1 MRRGAV
7 SPDQEIA
14 PESEPMSPDD
24 KEDKPGVITFPPLIG
39 LADVA
44 LGLLLDY
51 LAPLGFVLG
60 LPLLFRIVIGGC
72 LFVLGSSMVLR
83 ARAAFVAAGT
93 NVNPMQP
100 ALAMVTIGIFSHVRN
115 PMYQGGTL
123 LLIGLALILGS
134 DWILI
139 LLVPALLLLHF
150 GVVLREEHYLG
161 IKFGD
166 AYRRYRHEVPRYGWK
181 F

>member
-1 MRRGAV
+1 
-7 SPDQEIA
+7 
-14 PESEPMSPDD
+14 MSRD
-24 KEDKPGVITFPPLIG
+24 EEADKPGVITFPPLIG
-39 LADVA
+39 LVDVG

-51 LAPLGFVLG
+51 LAPLGFVAG
-60 LPLLFRIVIGGC
+60 LPFLSRIVLGGS
-72 LFVLGSSMVLR
+72 LLALGGAMAAR
-83 ARAAFVAAGT
+83 ARATFIAAGT

-100 ALAMVTIGIFSHVRN
+100 ALAMVTTGIFSHVRN

-134 DWILI
+134 DWMLI
-139 LLVPALLLLHF
+139 LLVPALLVLHF
-150 GVVLREEHYLG
+150 GVVLREERYLG

-166 AYRRYRHEVPRYGWK
+166 AYRRYQHQVPRYGWK